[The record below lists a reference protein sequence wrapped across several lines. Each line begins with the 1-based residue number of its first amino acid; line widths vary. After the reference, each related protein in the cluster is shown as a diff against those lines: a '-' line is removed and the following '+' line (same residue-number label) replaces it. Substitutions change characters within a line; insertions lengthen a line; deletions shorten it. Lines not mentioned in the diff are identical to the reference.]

1 VKNLQENIMR
11 IRNIMFLNEDDNI
24 DVQLNRDKTGSD
36 QEFKQTGPTD
46 DDNAVDGMDEEI
58 VEQED
63 TPETTDT
70 TTDTSSDTGSSMTP
84 WETGAVRGPGN
95 PITSAKREDKTT
107 RGKGNPIGPTK
118 WASGRTMGPTGKNYK

>member
-1 VKNLQENIMR
+1 MR
-11 IRNIMFLNEDDNI
+11 IRNIMFLNESPNI
-24 DVQLNRDKTGSD
+24 DVQLNRAKTGSD
-36 QEFKQTGPTD
+36 QQIKQTGPTD

-84 WETGAVRGPGN
+84 WDTGAVSGPGN